1 MKNWVSVRRLST
13 ALQKVKD
20 YIDGRQMVV
29 ETATVPISSWTSV
42 SGGYQAR
49 ISNAKI
55 TVNTV
60 VDVIVKDVSLDAAM
74 AAGIGCTTNTEAGKV
89 VLTAERVPAAAIT
102 CSLIIK
108 EVKKL

>member
-20 YIDGRQMVV
+20 YIDGRQMAV
-29 ETATVPISSWTSV
+29 ETTTVAVSAWTSV

-55 TVNTV
+55 SVNSV
-60 VDVIVKDVSLDAAM
+60 VDVIINDASLDVAL
-74 AAGIGCTTNTEAGKV
+74 AAGIGSTTSTEAGKV
-89 VLTAERVPAAAIT
+89 VLTAERIPTAAIT

>member
-20 YIDGRQMVV
+20 YIDGRHMVV
-29 ETATVPISSWTSV
+29 ETVTIAVNAWSSA
-42 SGGYQAR
+42 SGGYRAK

-60 VDVIVKDVSLDAAM
+60 VDVIVKDTSIDVAM
-74 AAGIGCTTNTEAGKV
+74 AAGIGSTTNTEVGKV
-89 VLTAERVPAAAIT
+89 VLTAERIPTAAII
-102 CSLIIK
+102 CSLIIM
-108 EVKKL
+108 EVKKI